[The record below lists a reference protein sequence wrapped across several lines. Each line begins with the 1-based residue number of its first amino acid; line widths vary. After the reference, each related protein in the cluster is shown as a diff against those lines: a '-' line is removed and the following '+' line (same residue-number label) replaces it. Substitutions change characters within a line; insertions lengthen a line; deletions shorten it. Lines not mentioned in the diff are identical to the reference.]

1 MPSVYH
7 DRKMLKWL
15 PFEAL
20 EAQGEYMRELHESLR
35 KEPRPVLSED
45 QHTLMQ
51 YTLEEAIVEK
61 KEVIVDYFES
71 GTRHQCEGFIQGS
84 DATLGILFVGS
95 ISLTINNIINITLK

>member
-61 KEVIVDYFES
+61 KPICMTVFMD
-71 GTRHQCEGFIQGS
+71 GQRHTCNGAIHGL
-84 DATLGILFVGS
+84 DKNNGILFVGAHS
-95 ISLTINNIINITLK
+95 VLFKDILDIEIL